1 MKRLRFEEKV
11 EKQLN
16 AQLQENLGHN
26 VEVRVKQNEEM
37 RNKRRRERDERS
49 RRLEDSRR
57 SVLRSISKGESPF
70 GSFAEEALD
79 RKHRPS
85 RPKNV
90 KFDASVD
97 GGGEGLGGTPG
108 KT

>member
-1 MKRLRFEEKV
+1 M

-16 AQLQENLGHN
+16 EQLQDNLEHN
-26 VEVRVKQNEEM
+26 IEAKAKQNEEM
-37 RNKRRRERDERS
+37 RNRRRRERDERS

-57 SVLRSISKGESPF
+57 SVIRSISKGESPF
-70 GSFAEEALD
+70 GSFAEEVLD
-79 RKHRPS
+79 RKQRAS

-97 GGGEGLGGTPG
+97 EGDGGLGATPS